1 MTKSSMK
8 RNEITT
14 AAFITDHSK
23 ASYTINL
30 FFLIR
35 TMHKLKFSMAFYTG
49 ILIIAFANA
58 IACIVFSSFFLYQER
73 IDKILMSQCL
83 NCIMYLKKFYSNFFV

>member
-30 FFLIR
+30 FFFD
-35 TMHKLKFSMAFYTG
+35 TNDAQT
-49 ILIIAFANA
+49 
-58 IACIVFSSFFLYQER
+58 
-73 IDKILMSQCL
+73 
-83 NCIMYLKKFYSNFFV
+83 